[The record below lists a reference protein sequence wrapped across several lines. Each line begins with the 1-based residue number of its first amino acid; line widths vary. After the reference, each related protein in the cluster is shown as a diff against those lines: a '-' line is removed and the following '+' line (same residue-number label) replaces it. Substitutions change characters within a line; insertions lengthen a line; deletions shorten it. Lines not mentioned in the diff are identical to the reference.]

1 MTGERTEHEP
11 LPADGPLAAVLG
23 QDPRRSAGDRPA
35 VGQRVGS
42 TAAEEH
48 APVYRRLIRRETN
61 ASRSGTVVVAMLV
74 VLLIAAVA
82 VFAAAL
88 VLLDQTVAGIDP
100 RVVVDRAVRAPAGL
114 DTTIVVG
121 IAAVLAVLGLVF
133 LLHGLLPQRRPRHTM
148 SSDRLAVV
156 VDDEVLAS
164 AAARAARS
172 ATRLG
177 PDGALGTVGR
187 RTVDVVLRPA
197 AGVDVP
203 AVAATEAVER
213 EFAAIDA
220 HPTVTARVRVQP
232 TGRIDG

>member
-1 MTGERTEHEP
+1 MSAAPAVDPVGDRADP
-11 LPADGPLAAVLG
+11 VVPAGQSPADHRA
-23 QDPRRSAGDRPA
+23 
-35 VGQRVGS
+35 
-42 TAAEEH
+42 T
-48 APVYRRLIRRETN
+48 YRRLLRRETHV
-61 ASRSGTVVVAMLV
+61 SRSGSVVVAML
-74 VLLIAAVA
+74 IALALAATA
-82 VFAAAL
+82 VFAGAL
-88 VLLDQTVAGIDP
+88 VLLDQNVLGVDP
-100 RVVVDRAVRAPAGL
+100 RAVVDAALAAPDSL
-114 DTTIVVG
+114 ETTIVIGVG
-121 IAAVLAVLGLVF
+121 AVVALIGLV
-133 LLHGLLPQRRPRHTM
+133 LLLQGILPQRRPRHVM

-177 PDGALGTVGR
+177 DDAAVGTVGR

-220 HPTVTARVRVQP
+220 QPALAARVRVQP
-232 TGRIDG
+232 TGRVDG

>member
-1 MTGERTEHEP
+1 MTHDRT
-11 LPADGPLAAVLG
+11 
-23 QDPRRSAGDRPA
+23 
-35 VGQRVGS
+35 
-42 TAAEEH
+42 
-48 APVYRRLIRRETN
+48 YRRILRREST
-61 ASRSGTVVVAMLV
+61 ASRSGTVVVAVLV
-74 VLLIAAVA
+74 VLVIAAAA

-88 VLLDQTVAGIDP
+88 VFLGQRALGIDP
-100 RVVVDRAVRAPAGL
+100 RDLVDAAARAPRGL

-121 IAAVLAVLGLVF
+121 VAAIVAVVGLVF
-133 LLHGLLPQRRPRHTM
+133 LAQGLLPQRRPRHTM

-177 PDGALGTVGR
+177 PDAAVGTVGR

-203 AVAATEAVER
+203 AVAATDAVTE
-213 EFAAIDA
+213 EFRAIDVV
-220 HPTVTARVRVQP
+220 PSVTARVRVQP
-232 TGRIDG
+232 TGRVDG

>member
-1 MTGERTEHEP
+1 MTHDRT
-11 LPADGPLAAVLG
+11 
-23 QDPRRSAGDRPA
+23 
-35 VGQRVGS
+35 
-42 TAAEEH
+42 
-48 APVYRRLIRRETN
+48 YRRILRREST
-61 ASRSGTVVVAMLV
+61 ASRSGTVVIAVLV
-74 VLLIAAVA
+74 VLVLAAAA

-88 VLLDQTVAGIDP
+88 VFLGQRALGIDP
-100 RVVVDRAVRAPAGL
+100 RDLVDAAARAPRGL

-121 IAAVLAVLGLVF
+121 VAAIVAVVGLVF
-133 LLHGLLPQRRPRHTM
+133 LAQGLLPQRRPRHTM

-177 PDGALGTVGR
+177 PDAAVGTVGR

-203 AVAATEAVER
+203 AVAATDAVTE
-213 EFAAIDA
+213 EFRAIDVV
-220 HPTVTARVRVQP
+220 PSVTARVRVQP
-232 TGRIDG
+232 TGRVDG

>member
-1 MTGERTEHEP
+1 MTHDRT
-11 LPADGPLAAVLG
+11 
-23 QDPRRSAGDRPA
+23 
-35 VGQRVGS
+35 
-42 TAAEEH
+42 
-48 APVYRRLIRRETN
+48 YRRILRREST
-61 ASRSGTVVVAMLV
+61 ASRSGTVVVAVLV
-74 VLLIAAVA
+74 VLVIAAAA

-88 VLLDQTVAGIDP
+88 VFLGQRALGIDP
-100 RVVVDRAVRAPAGL
+100 RDLVDAAARAPRGL

-121 IAAVLAVLGLVF
+121 VAAIVAVVGLVF
-133 LLHGLLPQRRPRHTM
+133 LAQGLLPQRRPRHTM

-177 PDGALGTVGR
+177 PDAAVGTVGR

-203 AVAATEAVER
+203 AVAATEAVTE
-213 EFAAIDA
+213 EFRAIDVV
-220 HPTVTARVRVQP
+220 PSVTARVRVQP
-232 TGRIDG
+232 TGRVDG

>member
-1 MTGERTEHEP
+1 MTHDRT
-11 LPADGPLAAVLG
+11 
-23 QDPRRSAGDRPA
+23 
-35 VGQRVGS
+35 
-42 TAAEEH
+42 
-48 APVYRRLIRRETN
+48 YRRILRREST
-61 ASRSGTVVVAMLV
+61 ASRSGTVVIAVLV
-74 VLLIAAVA
+74 VLVIAAAA

-88 VLLDQTVAGIDP
+88 VFLGQRALGIDP
-100 RVVVDRAVRAPAGL
+100 RDLVDAAARAPLGL

-121 IAAVLAVLGLVF
+121 VAAIVAVVGLVF
-133 LLHGLLPQRRPRHTM
+133 LAQGLLPQRRPRHTM

-177 PDGALGTVGR
+177 PDAAVGTVGR

-203 AVAATEAVER
+203 AVAATDAVTE
-213 EFAAIDA
+213 EFRAIDVV
-220 HPTVTARVRVQP
+220 PSVTARVRVQP
-232 TGRIDG
+232 TGRVDG

>member
-1 MTGERTEHEP
+1 MTHDRT
-11 LPADGPLAAVLG
+11 
-23 QDPRRSAGDRPA
+23 
-35 VGQRVGS
+35 
-42 TAAEEH
+42 
-48 APVYRRLIRRETN
+48 YRRILRREST
-61 ASRSGTVVVAMLV
+61 ASRSGTVVVAVLV
-74 VLLIAAVA
+74 VLVIAAAA

-88 VLLDQTVAGIDP
+88 VFLGQRALGIDP
-100 RVVVDRAVRAPAGL
+100 RDLVAAAARAPRGL

-121 IAAVLAVLGLVF
+121 VAAIVAVVGLVF
-133 LLHGLLPQRRPRHTM
+133 LAQGLLPQRRPRHTM

-177 PDGALGTVGR
+177 PDAAVGTVGR

-203 AVAATEAVER
+203 AVAATDAVTE
-213 EFAAIDA
+213 EFRAIDVV
-220 HPTVTARVRVQP
+220 PSVTARVRVQP
-232 TGRIDG
+232 TGRVDG

>member
-1 MTGERTEHEP
+1 MTHDRT
-11 LPADGPLAAVLG
+11 
-23 QDPRRSAGDRPA
+23 
-35 VGQRVGS
+35 
-42 TAAEEH
+42 
-48 APVYRRLIRRETN
+48 YRRILRREST
-61 ASRSGTVVVAMLV
+61 ASRSGTVVIAVLV
-74 VLLIAAVA
+74 VLVLAAAA

-88 VLLDQTVAGIDP
+88 VFLGQRALGIDP
-100 RVVVDRAVRAPAGL
+100 RDLVDAAARAPRGL

-121 IAAVLAVLGLVF
+121 VAAIVAVVGLVF
-133 LLHGLLPQRRPRHTM
+133 LAQGLLPQRRPRHTM

-177 PDGALGTVGR
+177 PDAAVGTVGR

-203 AVAATEAVER
+203 AVAATEAVTE
-213 EFAAIDA
+213 EFRAIDVV
-220 HPTVTARVRVQP
+220 PSVTARVRVQP
-232 TGRIDG
+232 TGRVDG

>member
-1 MTGERTEHEP
+1 MSAEGRPGAGVSAATGAGAATG
-11 LPADGPLAAVLG
+11 DGTGAVTG
-23 QDPRRSAGDRPA
+23 TGTGRGHDR
-35 VGQRVGS
+35 
-42 TAAEEH
+42 
-48 APVYRRLIRRETN
+48 VYRRVVRRETS

-74 VLLIAAVA
+74 LLVIAAAA

-88 VLLDQTVAGIDP
+88 VLLDQRVLGIDP
-100 RVVVDRAVRAPAGL
+100 RDVVDRAARAPRGL
-114 DTTIVVG
+114 DTTITVG
-121 IAAVLAVLGLVF
+121 IAAIVAFLGLVF
-133 LLHGLLPQRRPRHTM
+133 LAQGLLPQRRPRHAM

-177 PDGALGTVGR
+177 PDAAVGTVGR

-203 AVAATEAVER
+203 AVAATEAVTE
-213 EFAAIDA
+213 EFAAI
-220 HPTVTARVRVQP
+220 HTEPPVTARVRVQP
-232 TGRIDG
+232 TGRVDG

>member
-1 MTGERTEHEP
+1 MT
-11 LPADGPLAAVLG
+11 PA
-23 QDPRRSAGDRPA
+23 PA
-35 VGQRVGS
+35 VGS
-42 TAAEEH
+42 TESVVPAGPSHDDHH
-48 APVYRRLIRRETN
+48 ATYRRLLRRETHV
-61 ASRSGTVVVAMLV
+61 SRSAAVVVAMLIA
-74 VLLIAAVA
+74 LLLAAAA
-82 VFAAAL
+82 VFAGAL
-88 VLLDQTVAGIDP
+88 VLLDQNVLGVDP
-100 RVVVDRAVRAPAGL
+100 RAVVDAALAAPDGLETTVVIGIGAVVAL
-114 DTTIVVG
+114 I
-121 IAAVLAVLGLVF
+121 GLV
-133 LLHGLLPQRRPRHTM
+133 LLLQGILPQRRPRHVM

-177 PDGALGTVGR
+177 ADAAVGTVGR

-220 HPTVTARVRVQP
+220 QPPLAARVRVQP
-232 TGRIDG
+232 TGRVDG

>member
-1 MTGERTEHEP
+1 MTAPP
-11 LPADGPLAAVLG
+11 LVGAPTGDHAA
-23 QDPRRSAGDRPA
+23 
-35 VGQRVGS
+35 
-42 TAAEEH
+42 TH
-48 APVYRRLIRRETN
+48 RRLLRRETHV
-61 ASRSGTVVVAMLV
+61 SRSGAVVVAMLIAL
-74 VLLIAAVA
+74 VLAAAA
-82 VFAAAL
+82 VFAGAL
-88 VLLDQTVAGIDP
+88 VLLDQNVLGVDP
-100 RVVVDRAVRAPAGL
+100 RAVVDAALAAPDGL
-114 DTTIVVG
+114 DTTIVIG
-121 IAAVLAVLGLVF
+121 IGAVVALIGLV
-133 LLHGLLPQRRPRHTM
+133 LLLQGILPRRRPRHVM

-177 PDGALGTVGR
+177 ADAAVVGTVGR

-220 HPTVTARVRVQP
+220 QPPLAARVRVQP
-232 TGRIDG
+232 TGRVDG